1 MPLRRK
7 VRDRM
12 ITIQNYPS
20 VLRDATLK
28 EAALSLKQSHCEL
41 DSGICTEA
49 GPRTVLVLDES
60 GELVGILDFRS
71 FLEVLIPELAGG
83 ISAKL
88 RALEVSVVF
97 AEANVSNL
105 DETHLN
111 FITRVKKNA
120 ETKVED
126 IMLKVRGTI
135 DADAGLMDALRMIY
149 RNKITVLPVYEGGN
163 LVGVVRDTDLFL
175 AISDIFE
182 GR

>member
-49 GPRTVLVLDES
+49 GPRTVMVLDES
-60 GELVGILDFRS
+60 GKLVGILDFRS

-88 RALEVSVVF
+88 RALGVSVVF

-105 DETHLN
+105 DETNLN
-111 FITRVKKNA
+111 FIARVKKNA

-135 DADAGLMDALRMIY
+135 DADAGLMDALRRIY